1 MFGKVELL
9 APAGDTECF
18 DSALKFGADAIYL
31 AGTEFG
37 MRTASKNF
45 TPEQLT
51 EAVKKAHEK
60 GVKVHV
66 TCNTLPRNEEID
78 RLRLRAVSNL
88 LSVIWY
94 IAIIVRKSLNCT
106 ISSSFKS

>member
-18 DSALKFGADAIYL
+18 ESALKFGADAIYL

-45 TPEQLT
+45 TFEDL
-51 EAVKKAHEK
+51 K
-60 GVKVHV
+60 
-66 TCNTLPRNEEID
+66 
-78 RLRLRAVSNL
+78 
-88 LSVIWY
+88 
-94 IAIIVRKSLNCT
+94 
-106 ISSSFKS
+106 